1 MIIIESPNCMHYG
14 CWNRTCMC
22 MALFW
27 IFFYEKIYILNIKK
41 TSWTGINALIY
52 IVLPKLRVE
61 NVLFIVTKIIQIHGV
76 YNYIQ
81 YYILYIIDEHI

>member
-1 MIIIESPNCMHYG
+1 MKN
-14 CWNRTCMC
+14 
-22 MALFW
+22 
-27 IFFYEKIYILNIKK
+27 ILNIKK

-61 NVLFIVTKIIQIHGV
+61 NVLFIVTKVIQIHGV

-81 YYILYIIDEHI
+81 YYILYIIDEHIYNHFFLNMNIGYFEIVKLYPKLSVN